1 MNRHTWL
8 GITLGL
14 AACQGQETPSPPAPR
29 IAALPDHVMQQAL
42 ETVRS
47 GEALTW
53 QVSGDGPR
61 GTVTPIRT
69 FRTNEGYC
77 REFKVTLGQPGGS
90 SWQAIACRDA
100 AGVWRT
106 FEVGA

>member
-1 MNRHTWL
+1 MKCRIWCGL
-8 GITLGL
+8 ALGL
-14 AACQGQETPSPPAPR
+14 AACQSQETPAPR

-53 QVSGDGPR
+53 QVSADGPP

-77 REFKVTLGQPGGS
+77 REFKVSLGQPGGGNT
-90 SWQAIACRDA
+90 WQAIACRDA